1 MTGRMEGK
9 AVIVTGSAQGI
20 GRGII
25 TRLAEEGA
33 QVVVADLNGEK
44 AAAVADEI
52 NAKGGKAISV
62 AVDVTDR
69 AQVKA
74 VIDKCVESYGK
85 LDVMFNNAGF
95 NQPMKFMET
104 TEENFMQVFRV
115 NTMGCLIG
123 IQEAAK
129 QMIKQGHGG
138 KIVCTASISSYS
150 ADYDFISYGVSKF
163 GVHALIQGAAKLLTP
178 EYGIT
183 VTGFGPGVVDTPLWD
198 QLDEEL
204 MNMGNAEEKGQAM
217 REFSANILQRK
228 PASPDDIAGT
238 ALFLASSDSDY
249 MTGQIIMIDGGMV
262 FV

>member
-1 MTGRMEGK
+1 MGRMDGK
-9 AVIVTGSAQGI
+9 SVIITGAAQGI
-20 GRGII
+20 GFAIASRI
-25 TRLAEEGA
+25 AEEGG
-33 QVVVADLNGEK
+33 QVIVADLNGAKAE
-44 AAAVADEI
+44 AAAEKITGD
-52 NAKGGKAISV
+52 GGCALSYC
-62 AVDVTDR
+62 VDVSDR
-69 AQVKA
+69 AQVA
-74 VIDKCVESYGK
+74 AMIEYTVERFGK

-95 NQPMKFMET
+95 NEPMKFMET
-104 TEENFMQVFRV
+104 TEENMMKTIRV
-115 NTMGCLIG
+115 NTIGTLIG

-138 KIVCTASISSYS
+138 KIICTASISSYS

-163 GVHALIQGAAKLLTP
+163 GVHALVQGAAKYLTP

-198 QLDEEL
+198 KLDEDL

-217 REFSANILQRK
+217 REFSTSILQGR
-228 PASPDDIAGT
+228 PAQPEEIAGT

-249 MTGQIIMIDGGMV
+249 MTGQILMIDGGQV